1 MALPALDQPLV
12 QRGLPVT
19 PSRWDPATPLVANL
33 EEAGAGIESTRLWRV
48 LRRFFLLVADAI
60 QDERPATAEKLR
72 RASPHWIRHAHAT
85 HALARGAELIMVR
98 DNRRHASIL
107 TMSAYLHSDE
117 VRRTLQFDQAFEAR
131 KV

>member
-85 HALARGAELIMVR
+85 HALARGAELIMMR
-98 DNRRHASIL
+98 DNRRHASIS

-117 VRRTLQFDQAFEAR
+117 VTCPLG
-131 KV
+131 